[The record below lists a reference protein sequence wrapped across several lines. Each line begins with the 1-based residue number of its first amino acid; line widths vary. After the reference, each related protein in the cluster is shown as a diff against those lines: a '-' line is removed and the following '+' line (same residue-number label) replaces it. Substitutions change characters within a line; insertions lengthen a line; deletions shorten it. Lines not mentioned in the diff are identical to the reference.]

1 MQNITPAVSVDKPE
15 DGQVA
20 LDSALEEQERLI
32 TMSYALASEA
42 SLKSKL
48 VAGRSFS
55 LFVPF

>member
-1 MQNITPAVSVDKPE
+1 MQNIAPAVSADKPE
-15 DGQVA
+15 EEPVT

-48 VAGRSFS
+48 VAGQFYR
-55 LFVPF
+55 